1 MEISWKEFR
10 RRAPKVR
17 DCWARKLLA
26 DPIALPL
33 TYFLVRHTKVTPVQ
47 LTIGSFL
54 TGALAGL
61 AFASGHL
68 ITGAGFYYLHFLLDA
83 MDGKSSRVRQEDDT
97 YRGSLDFMGDG
108 IVEVLVA
115 VGLALSGDKTLA
127 ILLLGWMCIYYL
139 GLRFYSLTY
148 KTMMDRG
155 IQNKLLVDPK
165 MEAIYLKSVGGLVGW
180 IIKTY
185 HRVSYKMAWL
195 GVKPIPST
203 GESAVLIY
211 VIGTTTWLLTVDISW
226 MYLFTSIG
234 IIFALPVTV
243 GAGIIA
249 YALTKGGGVNEVTTE
264 EH

>member
-33 TYFLVRHTKVTPVQ
+33 TYFLVRHTKVTPLQ
-47 LTIGSFL
+47 LTLGSFL

-61 AFASGHL
+61 AFALGHL
-68 ITGAGFYYLHFLLDA
+68 ITGAGLYYMHFLLDA
-83 MDGKSSRVRQEDDT
+83 MDGKLSRVRQEDDT
-97 YRGSLDFMGDG
+97 YRGSWDFMGDG
-108 IVEVLVA
+108 LVEVAVA

-127 ILLLGWMCIYYL
+127 ILLLGWMCVYYL
-139 GLRFYSLTY
+139 SLRFYSLSY
-148 KTMMDRG
+148 KIMMDRG
-155 IQNKLLVDPK
+155 IKNKLLVDPK
-165 MEAIYLKSVGGLVGW
+165 MEAIYLKNVGGLVGW
-180 IIKTY
+180 IIQTY
-185 HRVSYKMAWL
+185 HKANYKLAWL

-226 MYLFTSIG
+226 MYFFTSIG
-234 IIFALPVTV
+234 IILALPVTV
-243 GAGIIA
+243 GPGIIA
-249 YALTKGGGVNEVTTE
+249 YALAKGGVTDEVTTE